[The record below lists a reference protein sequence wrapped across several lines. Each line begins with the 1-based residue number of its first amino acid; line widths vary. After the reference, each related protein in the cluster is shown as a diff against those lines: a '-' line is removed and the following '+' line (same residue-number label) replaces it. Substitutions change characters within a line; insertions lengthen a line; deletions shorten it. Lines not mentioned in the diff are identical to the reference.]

1 MRTLLLDIDD
11 TLLNTKK
18 LISIINKQVLAI
30 IKLSET
36 ELQALINQYLKQLD
50 TSFTNPEDYCN
61 YLNKKLN
68 PSAEKKQQLID
79 VFYKKT
85 QKYHNCLF
93 ADTKIIPQLAEKY
106 QLGIFSQG
114 GEKFQTAKYLNSGL
128 AQYFNSD
135 LIFINTNKTAPQFL
149 EKLPEEAII
158 IDNNLKIIKK
168 LLSHQRKAIWLNR
181 KTKEKLVAKTIFS
194 LTELS

>member
-1 MRTLLLDIDD
+1 MPILLFDIDD

-50 TSFTNPEDYCN
+50 TNFTDPEDYCN
-61 YLNKKLN
+61 YLSKKLN
-68 PSAEKKQQLID
+68 LSAEKKQQLID

-85 QKYHNCLF
+85 QKYQNCLF
-93 ADTKIIPQLAEKY
+93 TDTKIVTQLAEKH

-135 LIFINTNKTAPQFL
+135 LIFISENKTAPQFL
-149 EKLPEEAII
+149 KKIPKKAII
-158 IDNNLKIIKK
+158 IDNDLKVIKK
-168 LLSHQRKAIWLNR
+168 LLNHQRKAIWLNR
-181 KTKEKLVAKTIFS
+181 KTKEKLVEKTIFS